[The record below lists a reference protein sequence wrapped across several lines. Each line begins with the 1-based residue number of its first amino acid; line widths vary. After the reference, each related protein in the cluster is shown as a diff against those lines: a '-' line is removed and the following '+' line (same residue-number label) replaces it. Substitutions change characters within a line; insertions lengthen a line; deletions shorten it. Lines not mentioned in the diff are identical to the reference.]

1 VIIYSQMSKQEII
14 DRIKSVTYERSVSS
28 EVMDHNMPP
37 NMLYYGNVFEDK
49 AIIQRVNRTSKR
61 GEYPAF
67 IIKVKENSHGS
78 KLSLWLLPNVMV
90 SIVIIISVLAIFF
103 AKGIIPIIVITT
115 IDIFV
120 LVGIINEYFTVK
132 DELRTILDDPKE

>member
-1 VIIYSQMSKQEII
+1 MIIHSQMSKREII

-28 EVMDHNMPP
+28 EVMDHNTPP
-37 NMLYYGNVFEDK
+37 NMLYYGNAFEDK

-67 IIKVKENSHGS
+67 IIKIKENSHGS

-90 SIVIIISVLAIFF
+90 SIVMIISVLAIFLQK
-103 AKGIIPIIVITT
+103 A
-115 IDIFV
+115 
-120 LVGIINEYFTVK
+120 LYQ
-132 DELRTILDDPKE
+132 L

>member
-1 VIIYSQMSKQEII
+1 
-14 DRIKSVTYERSVSS
+14 
-28 EVMDHNMPP
+28 MDHNIPP

-67 IIKVKENSHGS
+67 IIKIKENGHGS

-103 AKGIIPIIVITT
+103 AKGMIPIIVITT
-115 IDIFV
+115 IDVFV

-132 DELRTILDDPKE
+132 DELRTILE